1 MSAEVKRYHPALIT
15 LHWLLAVAILLAIVF
30 GAFVLDHMANDSIHK
45 PGLLRMHVTLG
56 ILILIFTIARL
67 IVRARTAKPAPLV
80 TAKPAMDKLAV
91 GIHHLLYTLT
101 VLVAL
106 AGMALAYSADLF
118 AVLYQQVGH
127 LPKDFEGYA
136 AHGVHGLLAITLLG
150 VAALHVA
157 GALQHQFILKDG
169 IFSRMSLRGKDKD

>member
-1 MSAEVKRYHPALIT
+1 MSVEVKRYHPVLIV
-15 LHWLLAVAILLAIVF
+15 LDWLLALAILLALVF
-30 GAFVLDHMANDSIHK
+30 GGVVLDEMANDSVHK

-56 ILILIFTIARL
+56 LLILAFTVVRL
-67 IVRARTAKPAPLV
+67 VVRARSAKPAPLV
-80 TAKPAMDKLAV
+80 TGKPLMDKVAV

-101 VLVAL
+101 VLAALGGIAL
-106 AGMALAYSADLF
+106 AVSAKLF
-118 AVLYQQVGH
+118 GVLYQQAGS

-136 AHGVHGLLAITLLG
+136 AHGVHGLLAYSLMA

-169 IFSRMSLRGKDKD
+169 IFSRMSLRNK

>member
-1 MSAEVKRYHPALIT
+1 MSVEVKRYHPALIA
-15 LHWLLAVAILLAIVF
+15 LHWLLAVAIFLAIIF
-30 GAFVLDHMANDSIHK
+30 GCFVLDGMANDNIHK

-56 ILILIFTIARL
+56 ILILFFTIVRL
-67 IVRARTAKPAPLV
+67 VVRASTAKPAPLV
-80 TAKPAMDKLAV
+80 SAKPAMDKLAV

-106 AGMALAYSADLF
+106 AGVALAYSANLF
-118 AVLYQQVGH
+118 SVLYQSLGK

-136 AHGVHGLLAITLLG
+136 AHGVHGLLAYALLG
-150 VAALHVA
+150 VAALHAA

-169 IFSRMSLRGKDKD
+169 IFSRMSLRGKD